1 MNTIFNERRAVLVD
15 GQTHIDFTDISNSIR
30 QGLLLQNRTG
40 TRSAV
45 EHMKAL
51 RVPGNVIARVL
62 SGGHMRA
69 DDWGPR

>member
-1 MNTIFNERRAVLVD
+1 MNTIFTERRAVLVD
-15 GQTHIDFTDISNSIR
+15 GQTHIDFTDISDAIR

-51 RVPGNVIARVL
+51 RVPGNVIGRVL

-69 DDWGPR
+69 VDWGPR